1 VKARVDPQSRYL
13 HSEVHGITPHKIAIL
28 KTLTLK
34 ESFWLYF
41 MFKVCL
47 FSYISW
53 IIILCKQ
60 HDDEESFYSTSPLH

>member
-1 VKARVDPQSRYL
+1 MKARVDLQSGYFPT
-13 HSEVHGITPHKIAIL
+13 EVHGITAHKIAIL
-28 KTLTLK
+28 KALTLK

-60 HDDEESFYSTSPLH
+60 HDDEESF